1 MIVIKCI
8 SQFGFFPWSSKIY
21 CSISAEAPFALPNII
36 GIEKKDGY
44 AQMDLVQLLAL
55 FLHRYI
61 LKVLQTILN
70 KEERLILLFK
80 HGFVNM
86 SYNGCL

>member
-8 SQFGFFPWSSKIY
+8 SQFGFFPWSSKLY

-44 AQMDLVQLLAL
+44 AQYDLVQLLAL

-70 KEERLILLFK
+70 KEERP
-80 HGFVNM
+80 
-86 SYNGCL
+86 